1 MGNTV
6 SKHNLQA
13 HKKNINIQS
22 EQNPQGQNKKNFYS
36 RLKTIHGN
44 LIQQHKTAKVKVSE
58 DNKLYRQMMVVILFL
73 LSLCTVILSF
83 YAKTDDEEQK
93 QELLVSFLIVSCLYY
108 ILQFLLFVSMV
119 KCAERTEPAIG
130 FLFTAMVFTI
140 LSIILASISKYRIDN
155 EEDEEITTN
164 SAIAFSFLSLLS
176 SLICAIV
183 IFV

>member
-6 SKHNLQA
+6 NKHNQLA
-13 HKKNINIQS
+13 DPNTGS
-22 EQNPQGQNKKNFYS
+22 SGPNKKNFYS
-36 RLKTIHGN
+36 RLKTIPSN

-93 QELLVSFLIVSCLYY
+93 QELLVSFLIISCLYY

-155 EEDEEITTN
+155 EEDEEITTK
-164 SAIAFSFLSLLS
+164 SAIAFSFLSCFFS
-176 SLICAIV
+176 FICAILV
-183 IFV
+183 ISV